1 MAIDSYLAEWRA
13 EAPALIGSVIAVTLM
28 VGVAAAFGF
37 RKKALL
43 DEAALARLAAA
54 EGASVEHAIIAPN
67 GRDALAQL
75 SGGKVLVAR
84 VMGNDVSARVAPA
97 GALRLK
103 LAPGRLSATFA
114 DLGFPPLNMRL
125 QDAPAWLD
133 KLAGGGGKT

>member
-1 MAIDSYLAEWRA
+1 VAIDSYLAEWRA
-13 EAPALIGSVIAVTLM
+13 ETPALIGSVIAVTLM
-28 VGVAAAFGF
+28 VGVAAALGF
-37 RKKALL
+37 RKTARL

-54 EGASVEHAIIAPN
+54 EGASVEHAVIAPN

-103 LAPGRLSATFA
+103 LAAGQLSATFA
-114 DLGFPPLNMRL
+114 DLGFPALNMRL
-125 QDAPAWLD
+125 QDAPAWLHE
-133 KLAGGGGKT
+133 LAGGGGQT